1 MKNYEHQPQ
10 GIYTR
15 QRANA
20 RRRDIPFDLTFEQWW
35 KIWQDSGLWELR
47 GVGRERA
54 CMSRIN
60 DEGGYSLGN
69 VEIKLQWENRQE
81 YLQRRWNRSDPFRT
95 FNRAVLP
102 PEEAAWTY
110 KT

>member
-1 MKNYEHQPQ
+1 MRKEQSYYERLPK

-20 RRRDIPFDLTFEQWW
+20 RRREIPFDLSFEDWW
-35 KIWQDSGLWELR
+35 KLWEDSGQWDNR
-47 GVGRERA
+47 GVGRNKS

-69 VEIKLQWENRQE
+69 VEIKTQWENRQE
-81 YLQRRWNRSDPFRT
+81 YLQRRYNKTDPFRPHERT
-95 FNRAVLP
+95 N
-102 PEEAAWTY
+102 AWDYGRGT
-110 KT
+110 